1 MAIFNSYV
9 WHNQRVELIY
19 TTQTLQNPHG
29 PGPKW
34 VQDTLKALNLAM

>member
-19 TTQTLQNPHG
+19 TTQTLHG

-34 VQDTLKALNLAM
+34 VQDRTLKALNLAM